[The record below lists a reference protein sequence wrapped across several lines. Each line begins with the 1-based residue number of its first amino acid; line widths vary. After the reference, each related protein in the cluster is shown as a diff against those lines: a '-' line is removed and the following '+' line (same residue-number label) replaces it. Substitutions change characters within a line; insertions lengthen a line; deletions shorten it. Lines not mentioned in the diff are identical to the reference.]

1 MMKTIF
7 SRQLA
12 NIASCALLFPL
23 FPFLLLAFSVQ
34 ARTPPERWVHEVYE
48 GRDLYVLD
56 NLAAPVNA
64 LVLACGLEGDEDAP
78 TRIGYLIGG
87 KRPPPNT
94 QVTIVTSALPTT
106 HTFAVDEESGT
117 EVACRACA
125 ENFTF
130 FWNYLRRSKSV
141 IMTFADGRT
150 AILQMPNVAKVLPPA
165 PCPGID

>member
-1 MMKTIF
+1 MTRLAF
-7 SRQLA
+7 SRQSPL
-12 NIASCALLFPL
+12 IASLALLLP
-23 FPFLLLAFSVQ
+23 LLLPAFPVQ

-48 GRDLYVLD
+48 GRDLYVLG
-56 NLAAPVNA
+56 NAAVPVNV
-64 LVLACGLEGDEDAP
+64 LVLACGVDGDDYVP

-94 QVTIVTSALPTT
+94 QVTVVTSALPTT
-106 HTFAVDEESGT
+106 HTFDVDEESGT

-141 IMTFADGRT
+141 TMIFADGRT